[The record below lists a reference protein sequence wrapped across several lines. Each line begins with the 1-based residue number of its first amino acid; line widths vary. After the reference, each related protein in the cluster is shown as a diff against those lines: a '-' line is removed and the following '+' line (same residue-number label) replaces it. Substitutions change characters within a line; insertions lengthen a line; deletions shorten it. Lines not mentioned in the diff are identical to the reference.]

1 MATKLTLSLDKEIIE
16 RAKVYAKEHNVSL
29 SYLVENYLL
38 RIISELPDERLQG
51 GSIVRQLTGI
61 VSLEE
66 ADYRADY
73 IDHQRKKHK

>member
-29 SYLVENYLL
+29 SYPVENYLL
-38 RIISELPDERLQG
+38 RIISELPAEKPIG

-66 ADYRADY
+66 DDYRAVY
-73 IDHQRKKHK
+73 MDHQRKKHQ